1 MDRLVLRGSTIV
13 PVLNMAEQISD
24 QKWDRF
30 PKKLNE
36 LHIPVPYIIGPFLD
50 ATKSHDPDGQAFAN
64 EVAAMTWTTTENS
77 EIGNT
82 QGGSPVDRV
91 LPCALVQ
98 GFSARYLL
106 DALSL
111 ESTQG
116 RPSWQAA
123 QADGS
128 DPTFWVGLSLGSYC
142 FAVGLLLVFG
152 QCIRHLFALRTEDH
166 YNTTPTV
173 KLDRS
178 LRNILSK
185 SKLDAVI
192 GAIAQLA
199 SESPMEKGAKQLKY
213 LKAKLLNIG
222 QELECVQAYPVR
234 SIIKISA
241 SQWLVQAPSAQST
254 PPELSA
260 GGLSATAVQK
270 IIHASMNDLRT
281 RATGAVDA
289 ALHTA
294 LNEMKKKDPP
304 ERSKYSTTPTF
315 LEVIQILRVPS
326 SGAHEVQD
334 SAEYMVPISALD
346 PFIELSISYLQAT
359 LPELVATW
367 FEEVTAAV
375 ALALPNHEINAKSPD
390 SPSLTHATLSS
401 ATQLQ
406 DISINF
412 REFTTFKTRSSQ
424 EPEPR
429 SAFDSAHNPFF
440 AISQLV
446 WGFLRRMWWVLLRRP
461 AGYRIPSEHATAV
474 YMRVLGEPW
483 LLDLESEAIAHVSSA
498 REETVHNGPSET
510 GLSEVFAIRYSI
522 AAALAALE

>member
-1 MDRLVLRGSTIV
+1 MDRMVLRGSTIV

-24 QKWDRF
+24 QQWTRF
-30 PKKLNE
+30 PEKLNE
-36 LHIPVPYIIGPFLD
+36 LHIPIPYIIGPFLD
-50 ATKSHDPDGQAFAN
+50 ATKSHDPDGQAFAH
-64 EVAAMTWTTTENS
+64 EVAAVTWTTTENS

-91 LPCALVQ
+91 LPCAVAQ

-106 DALSL
+106 DALSM

-116 RPSWQAA
+116 RPSLQAA
-123 QADGS
+123 WADRS
-128 DPTFWVGLSLGSYC
+128 DPTFWVGLSMGSYC
-142 FAVGLLLVFG
+142 VAVGFLLVFG
-152 QCIRHLFALRTEDH
+152 QCLRHLFALDTEDE

-173 KLDRS
+173 EIDRS
-178 LRNILSK
+178 LRIILSK

-192 GAIAQLA
+192 GAIAQVA

-213 LKAKLLNIG
+213 LKEKFLNIG

-234 SIIKISA
+234 SIIKVSA
-241 SQWLVQAPSAQST
+241 SQLLVQAPSTQST
-254 PPELSA
+254 SPELSA
-260 GGLSATAVQK
+260 GGPSAIAVEK
-270 IIHASMNDLRT
+270 IIHASMNGLRVRT
-281 RATGAVDA
+281 MGAVDA
-289 ALHTA
+289 ALHDA

-304 ERSKYSTTPTF
+304 ERSKYSTTPIF

-346 PFIELSISYLQAT
+346 LFLELSISYLRAT

-367 FEEVTAAV
+367 FEEVTAAI
-375 ALALPNHEINAKSPD
+375 ALAVPNHELNAKSPD
-390 SPSLTHATLSS
+390 STSLANAISSS

-424 EPEPR
+424 EPEER

-446 WGFLRRMWWVLLRRP
+446 WGFLRRMWRVLRRRP

-483 LLDLESEAIAHVSSA
+483 LLDLEREAIAHVSSA
-498 REETVHNGPSET
+498 LEETVHNGPSET
-510 GLSEVFAIRYSI
+510 TLSEVFAIRYSI
-522 AAALAALE
+522 AAALAALQ